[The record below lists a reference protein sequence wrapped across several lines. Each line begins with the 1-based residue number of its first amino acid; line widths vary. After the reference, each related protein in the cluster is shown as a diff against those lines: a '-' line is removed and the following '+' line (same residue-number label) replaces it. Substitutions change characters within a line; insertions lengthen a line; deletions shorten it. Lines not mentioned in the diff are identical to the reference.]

1 MRLRSLVVALCAGA
15 ILAIGLAGVAGAHVV
30 VKVGTYSLAIGWAH
44 EPTYVGEQN
53 AVQVIVT
60 TTAGKP
66 VDDLN
71 AGDLTVVVSTGG
83 QQSDPLQMVP
93 MYDADT
99 GLGIHGDYE
108 ASLMPT
114 APGDYTFHVT
124 GSVHGT
130 RIDETEQS
138 SDSTFNS
145 AANATGIQFPARLPT
160 LAEVTTRLDRV
171 DARIAALPGPA
182 PATDLTGVQGA
193 ASSALAAA
201 TAAQTTAATAQTAA
215 ADAKSAASQA
225 LLVGAAV
232 GAAAAVLAIAA
243 LWLGLRGRRASTA

>member
-1 MRLRSLVVALCAGA
+1 MRLRSAVVALCAGA

-44 EPTYVGEQN
+44 EPTYIGEQN

-60 TTAGKP
+60 TAAGKP

-83 QQSDPLQMVP
+83 QQSAPLQLVP

-108 ASLMPT
+108 AALMPT

-124 GSVHGT
+124 GSVHGAT
-130 RIDETEQS
+130 VDETETS

-145 AANATGIQFPARLPT
+145 AVDATGVQFPAKLPT
-160 LAEVTTRLDRV
+160 LAEVTTHLDRV
-171 DARIAALPGPA
+171 DARI
-182 PATDLTGVQGA
+182 V
-193 ASSALAAA
+193 ALASPAA
-201 TAAQTTAATAQTAA
+201 DAVA

-225 LLVGAAV
+225 LLAGVAV
-232 GAAAAVLAIAA
+232 GGVGVILAIAA
-243 LWLGLRGRRASTA
+243 LWLGLRGRRAYAG